1 MAEEEKKQN
10 EEPKQE
16 KSATKTDLPQ
26 DEKKGS
32 LLQWIIMIIIIVV
45 PAVAGLFIGDIIG
58 SGTQPAGASE
68 TDANADNLSG
78 DMLAEGST
86 KGWYYDLDPVA
97 TNLSDPGSTR
107 YVRAV
112 LTLEMLPEADEA
124 QGRAF
129 LDTQKPVISN
139 ILNIYFAGL
148 TIEDINSDKDM
159 RRIQYEL
166 VEIFNDSFYKNS
178 KPLVKQILFREF
190 GLQ

>member
-16 KSATKTDLPQ
+16 KPATKADLPQ

-45 PAVAGLFIGDIIG
+45 PAVAGLFIGDVIG
-58 SGTQPAGASE
+58 SGAQPAGASE
-68 TDANADNLSG
+68 TDATAENPSD

-97 TNLSDPGSTR
+97 TNLNDPGSTR

-112 LTLEMLPEADEA
+112 LTLEMLPEADET

-129 LDTQKPVISN
+129 LDTQKPVIAN

-166 VEIFNDSFYKNS
+166 VEIFNDSFYKDS

>member
-1 MAEEEKKQN
+1 MAEEQVKQ
-10 EEPKQE
+10 EEESKQE
-16 KSATKTDLPQ
+16 KPEARDEVKQ
-26 DEKKGS
+26 EEKKGS
-32 LLQWIIMIIIIVV
+32 LLQWIIMSVIIIVL
-45 PAVAGLFIGDIIG
+45 AVAGFFVGDKLG
-58 SGTQPAGASE
+58 SNVKPADAA
-68 TDANADNLSG
+68 TDKKAADLP
-78 DMLAEGST
+78 DDLLAKDATS
-86 KGWYYDLDPVA
+86 GWYYDLDPVA

-112 LTLEMLPEADEA
+112 LTLEMMPEADET
-124 QGRAF
+124 QGRVF
-129 LDTQKPVISN
+129 LDSQKPVIAN

-166 VEIFNDSFYKNS
+166 VEIFNDSIYKNS